1 MFVGNLEKEIDEEQ
15 LRRCFSNFGTVT
27 SVKLMRHKT
36 SVSKGH
42 GFVSF
47 ATPGEAA
54 LAVSKMR
61 GQVIIK
67 NPLRVAPQRTK
78 LEQRA
83 IKERQYLY
91 VPKKPDVSVVTLVE
105 DMVMGTCS

>member
-1 MFVGNLEKEIDEEQ
+1 MWCVCWRNLEKEVDEEQ
-15 LRRCFSNFGTVT
+15 LRRHFSNFGTVT
-27 SVKLMRHKT
+27 SVKLMRHNT
-36 SVSKGH
+36 SVSKSH

-54 LAVSKMR
+54 LAVSNMR

-67 NPLRVAPQRTK
+67 NPLCVAPQRTK

-83 IKERQYLY
+83 IKERAVFICPQ
-91 VPKKPDVSVVTLVE
+91 KT
-105 DMVMGTCS
+105 